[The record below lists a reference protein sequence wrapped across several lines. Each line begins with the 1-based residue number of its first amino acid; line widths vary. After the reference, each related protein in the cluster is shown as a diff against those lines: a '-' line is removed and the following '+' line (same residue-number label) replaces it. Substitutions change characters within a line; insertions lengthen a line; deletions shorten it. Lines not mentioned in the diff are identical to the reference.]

1 MSNISLLNAVKIIMA
16 LLLVMIISFAVHDI
30 YSSSQGY
37 EQTLFAEKTKMQRDE
52 IDNLNYNI
60 AIIRG
65 MFNEQALNSAQKNQS
80 MMNGLAISKSLL
92 RHQEGC
98 LSLIMRR

>member
-80 MMNGLAISKSLL
+80 MTNGLAISKS
-92 RHQEGC
+92 
-98 LSLIMRR
+98 